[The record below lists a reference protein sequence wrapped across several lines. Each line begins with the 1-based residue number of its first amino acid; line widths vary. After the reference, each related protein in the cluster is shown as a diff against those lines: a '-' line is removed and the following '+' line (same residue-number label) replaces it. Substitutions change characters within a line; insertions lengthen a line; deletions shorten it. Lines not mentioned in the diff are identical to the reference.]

1 MQKGR
6 KIDPK
11 YYSIIRYAHNKI
23 FLEGFRWYTSKL
35 ERSALLNVIREMSL
49 SISDGHRQQTTF
61 DRVRTI
67 NAPSPSTL

>member
-1 MQKGR
+1 MKNISR
-6 KIDPK
+6 PF
-11 YYSIIRYAHNKI
+11 YPLSRRIIKFPR
-23 FLEGFRWYTSKL
+23 GFSLHTSKL

-49 SISDGHRQQTTF
+49 SILDGHRHTDVQQTTF